1 MFYGDILAL
10 NTVLAYAST
19 YVTYP
24 IIYSFLVKKK
34 LL

>member
-10 NTVLAYAST
+10 NTVLAYASI
-19 YVTYP
+19 YVIYP
-24 IIYSFLVKKK
+24 IIIYSFLVKK